1 MWIVNWARFVVIE
14 YAEQLFEVQKCLLS
28 CSKISWTACDLIH
41 VSIKKFSFCSKF
53 NLLLAILNLFVTW
66 TSVDPVSEVVS
77 AGGNRMGL
85 YTDRLSK
92 LIKRMNNFYKVK
104 VYIIES

>member
-1 MWIVNWARFVVIE
+1 MA
-14 YAEQLFEVQKCLLS
+14 K
-28 CSKISWTACDLIH
+28 
-41 VSIKKFSFCSKF
+41 
-53 NLLLAILNLFVTW
+53 LNLFVTW